1 MAEVIRRK
9 GTATNQRI
17 GVVSFDT
24 DAGAIGRSLQ
34 NAGEQIREQ
43 AYRIDAAA
51 AEKAGID
58 AANAIE
64 TSKFKSFDAD
74 GKPMALQ
81 VPEGFGRIAR
91 EAYQRVVEQRFV
103 DTMDTD
109 IRLEAQ
115 KLRVKHDRNPLGFQ
129 NEMDAYLQTFLKT
142 SDGRFK
148 EYVNKIGNAVKES
161 TYVGLVEN
169 QRNRSRKNN
178 GEFIVKTNDESLN
191 EIAVMANNGVDG
203 AEDALAYA
211 YKRAAATQSG
221 VDSDI
226 LKDGATENYI
236 DQAVGVAVSS
246 FVIGEASRQNF
257 TDLERAEL
265 THLISTFGASLPNVK
280 SKKVRELYQQNFR
293 VVADGEESGFI
304 DTNIKQMV
312 QGSNRRTVLAEV
324 NAAFSD
330 ASNINAINRR
340 IEALD
345 EAQTRESD
353 QQREDK
359 FLGTVFST
367 IDENT
372 LYASQQSRSGFA
384 EGGDLDKTAFNISRR
399 IEQFNN
405 KVDTEVRENSQY
417 TTVEGERDKTAHEKA
432 LILPF
437 IKRAAATGE
446 PENFIAA
453 LSTMSTSS
461 EAYKLATPEQQEAIV
476 LLDKYDLLDENTAGD
491 FSAEINKS
499 ASANVDAIKR
509 EDILLDLDTKHKEL
523 LRKYQNGEADQ
534 SDVDKY
540 FSDFDTA
547 TKGFLG
553 IGETRQK
560 LKQGFETEDARNIVN
575 DLIASPTNNNSSFM
589 KSLAYYILTGRDGEF
604 LKTEDKKIVD
614 NATKN
619 LLDAQKKSIAARIEK
634 EAVDKYGLE
643 EKARKE
649 AEFAETA
656 NLFRLGQLTPAK
668 ASEFSQLVLN
678 KKGFDIGNRDTWT
691 EDNMRIAALGM
702 PENIVNSLKTFT
714 NLGDAPNADNLLMFW
729 GMMYQYRRPDGKVIN
744 TTERFFSE
752 EEDLKL
758 RYALSSRVQ
767 GRTANAVEA
776 MTEIN
781 KLFQEPTKTEAD
793 ARRAKLFGLNSNG
806 KVRSVQDFLRDP
818 SVLGRNYDL
827 ATSAELGAY
836 TEFLIASSLNP
847 EQIKAE
853 IKQKFEQRYKE
864 AEFVLDQSRPV
875 GSKSRTR
882 HALDAYLPPAEKE
895 FFVNSIESQLSQ
907 FGFTLYDHVNERPI
921 ANITGEGA
929 KVPVVLMPMFPH
941 LVRPEDQTFMP
952 MKLMF
957 VDDLGTYEL
966 QEIIIHEG
974 TEKQMTIAFQISDE
988 MKNYIGSAD
997 SVEGRLEPEELK
1009 ELYDQATILL
1019 GGNRA
1024 KPVPLY

>member
-1 MAEVIRRK
+1 MAQVIRRK

-34 NAGEQIREQ
+34 NAGEQIRDQ

-64 TSKFKSFDAD
+64 TSKFKVFDAD
-74 GKPMALQ
+74 GKPVALQ
-81 VPEGFGRIAR
+81 VPEGYGRIAR
-91 EAYQRVVEQRFV
+91 EAYQKVVEQRFV

-115 KLRVKHDRNPLGFQ
+115 RLRVKHDRNPLGFQ

-161 TYVGLVEN
+161 TYVGLIEN
-169 QRNRSRKNN
+169 QRNRSRQNN
-178 GEFIVKTNDESLN
+178 AEFIVKTNDESFN
-191 EIAVMANNGVDG
+191 DIADMSNGGVDG
-203 AEDALAYA
+203 AEDALSYA
-211 YKRAAATQSG
+211 YQRALATQDG

-236 DQAVGVAVSS
+236 DQSAGVVVSS
-246 FVIGEASRQNF
+246 FVIGEALRQDL
-257 TDLERAEL
+257 TELERAEL
-265 THLISTFGASLPNVK
+265 TNLISSFGASLPNVK
-280 SKKVRELYQQNFR
+280 SKKVRELYQQTFYFNT
-293 VVADGEESGFI
+293 DGTEEGVRKTTI
-304 DTNIKQMV
+304 REMV
-312 QGSNRRTVLAEV
+312 KGSNRRSILSEV

-330 ASNINAINRR
+330 ANNIGAIKRR
-340 IEALD
+340 NEAID
-345 EAQTRESD
+345 EELTRVSD
-353 QQREDK
+353 QQRENK
-359 FLGTVFST
+359 FDGTVVST
-367 IDENT
+367 IDTNS
-372 LYASQQSRSGFA
+372 LYASQQSQSGFA

-399 IEQFNN
+399 IEKFNN
-405 KVDTEVRENSQY
+405 QVDTEVRENSQY
-417 TTVEGERDKTAHEKA
+417 DEIEGERDKRRHEKA

-476 LLDKYDLLDENTAGD
+476 LLDKYNLLDENTAGD

-499 ASANVDAIKR
+499 ASANVDAINR
-509 EDILLDLDTKHKEL
+509 EDILLDLNDKHQKL
-523 LRKYQNGEADQ
+523 LIKYQNNEADQ

-540 FSDFDTA
+540 FSDFDKA

-560 LKQGFETEDARNIVN
+560 FEQSFKTENVRNIVN

-589 KSLAYYILTGRDGEF
+589 KSLAYYIRTGRDGEF

-619 LLDAQKKSIAARIEK
+619 LLDAQKNSIAARIDK

-649 AEFAETA
+649 AEFAQEIE
-656 NLFRLGQLTPAK
+656 LFRLGRTTPAK
-668 ASEFSQLVLN
+668 ASEVSQLILT
-678 KKGFDIGNRDTWT
+678 KKGFDISNRDTWT

-702 PENIVNSLKTFT
+702 PENIVNGLKRFT
-714 NLGDAPNADNLLMFW
+714 DYGDAPNADNLLMFW
-729 GMMYQYRRPDGKVIN
+729 GMMYQYRTPKGDVIN
-744 TTERFFSE
+744 TTERFFSD

-767 GRTANAVEA
+767 GRTANAQEA

-806 KVRSVQDFLRDP
+806 KVRSKQDFLRDP
-818 SVLGRNYDL
+818 SVLGNDYDL

-836 TEFLIASSLNP
+836 TEFLIASNLKP
-847 EQIKAE
+847 DQIKAE
-853 IKQKFEQRYKE
+853 IKQKFNQRYKE
-864 AEFVLDQSRPV
+864 AKYVLDQSRPI
-875 GSKSRTR
+875 GSKSKTR
-882 HALDAYLPPAEKE
+882 HALAAFLPPAEEE
-895 FFVNSIESQLSQ
+895 FFINSVESQLSQ

-921 ANITGEGA
+921 ANIRGEGA
-929 KVPVVLMPMFPH
+929 KIPVVLMPMFPQ

-957 VDDLGTYEL
+957 VDNLGTYEL
-966 QEIIIHEG
+966 LPITIHEG
-974 TEKQMTIAFQISDE
+974 TEKEMTIAFQISDE
-988 MKNYIGSAD
+988 MKDYIGSAD
-997 SVEGRLEPEELK
+997 SVEGRLEPEELQ
-1009 ELYDQATILL
+1009 ELYDKATILL

-1024 KPVPLY
+1024 KPVPLF

>member
-24 DAGAIGRSLQ
+24 DAGATGRAYQ
-34 NAGEQIREQ
+34 NAGEEIRSK

-51 AEKAGID
+51 AEKAGTD

-64 TSKFKSFDAD
+64 TSKFKAFDAD
-74 GKPMALQ
+74 GNPVALKA
-81 VPEGFGRIAR
+81 PEGFGRIAR
-91 EAYQRVVEQRFV
+91 EAYQKVVEQRFV

-115 KLRVKHDRNPLGFQ
+115 RLRVKHDRNPLGFQ
-129 NEMDAYLQTFLKT
+129 NEMDAYLQTFSKT

-161 TYVGLVEN
+161 TYVGLLET

-178 GEFIVKTNDESLN
+178 GEFIAKTNDESLN
-191 EIAVMANNGVDG
+191 KIAVMANNGVDG
-203 AEDALAYA
+203 TEDALAYA
-211 YKRAAATQSG
+211 YQRAVATQSG

-226 LKDGATENYI
+226 LIDGATENYI
-236 DQAVGVAVSS
+236 DQSAGQIASS
-246 FVIGEASRQNF
+246 FVIGEASRQNL
-257 TDLERAEL
+257 TQLERAEL
-265 THLISTFGASLPNVK
+265 TNLISTFGASLPNVK
-280 SKKVRELYQQNFR
+280 SDKVKKIYQQTFYFNT
-293 VVADGEESGFI
+293 DGTEEGVRKTTI
-304 DTNIKQMV
+304 QEMIK
-312 QGSNRRTVLAEV
+312 GSNRRTVMGEL

-330 ASNINAINRR
+330 ADNILAIERR
-340 IEALD
+340 NKAFD
-345 EAQTRESD
+345 EELTRVSD
-353 QQREDK
+353 QEREDK
-359 FLGTVFST
+359 FIGTVFSA

-384 EGGDLDKTAFNISRR
+384 EGGDLEQTAFNISRK
-399 IEQFNN
+399 IKQFNN
-405 KVDTEVRENSQY
+405 RVDTEVIENSQY
-417 TTVEGERDKTAHEKA
+417 NTAEGQRDKTAHEKA

-437 IKRAAATGE
+437 IKRAAATGDSA
-446 PENFIAA
+446 NFIAA
-453 LSTMSTSS
+453 LQTMSTSS
-461 EAYKLATPEQQEAIV
+461 DAYAQATLQQQEAIV
-476 LLDKYDLLDENTAGD
+476 LLDKYNLLDENTAGE

-499 ASANVDAIKR
+499 TSATVEQLKR
-509 EDILLDLDTKHKEL
+509 ENILLDLDKDARDL
-523 LRKYQNGEADQ
+523 LVDYQNGKANVADIR
-534 SDVDKY
+534 KY
-540 FSDFDTA
+540 FNNFDTV
-547 TKGFLG
+547 TKGMLG
-553 IGETRQK
+553 VAQIKEK
-560 LKQGFETEDARNIVN
+560 LKQRFEVEDVQNTLN
-575 DLIASPTNNNSSFM
+575 NLMASPTNNNSSFM
-589 KSLAYYILTGRDGEF
+589 KSLAYYIRTGKDGEF
-604 LKTEDKKIVD
+604 LKTQNKEIVD
-614 NATKN
+614 NLIKD
-619 LLDAQKKSIAARIEK
+619 LLDEQKFSIASRIEK

-649 AEFAETA
+649 AEFAQEIE
-656 NLFRLGQLTPAK
+656 LFRLGQTTPAK
-668 ASEFSQLVLN
+668 ASEVSQLILN
-678 KKGFDIGNRDTWT
+678 EKGFNIANRDTWT
-691 EDNMRIAALGM
+691 EDNLRISALGM

-714 NLGDAPNADNLLMFW
+714 NLGDAPNADNLLDFW
-729 GMMYQYRRPDGKVIN
+729 GMMFQYRTPKGDVIN
-744 TTERFFSE
+744 TTERFFSDE
-752 EEDLKL
+752 ENLKL
-758 RYALSSRVQ
+758 RYALGSRVQ
-767 GRTANAVEA
+767 GRTANAQEA
-776 MTEIN
+776 MTETN

-793 ARRAKLFGLNSNG
+793 LRRAKLFASTSKDVKN
-806 KVRSVQDFLRDP
+806 VQDFLRHK
-818 SVLGRNYDL
+818 SVLGRDYDL

-836 TEFLIASSLNP
+836 TEFLIASNLP
-847 EQIKAE
+847 YEQIKAE

-864 AEFVLDQSRPV
+864 AQYVLDQSRPV

-895 FFVNSIESQLSQ
+895 FFVNSVESQLSQ

-929 KVPVVLMPMFPH
+929 KIPVVLMPMFPQ

-997 SVEGRLEPEELK
+997 SVGERLSAEELK
-1009 ELYDQATILL
+1009 KLFDQATTLL

>member
-1 MAEVIRRK
+1 M
-9 GTATNQRI
+9 
-17 GVVSFDT
+17 VV
-24 DAGAIGRSLQ
+24 L
-34 NAGEQIREQ
+34 
-43 AYRIDAAA
+43 
-51 AEKAGID
+51 
-58 AANAIE
+58 
-64 TSKFKSFDAD
+64 
-74 GKPMALQ
+74 
-81 VPEGFGRIAR
+81 
-91 EAYQRVVEQRFV
+91 
-103 DTMDTD
+103 
-109 IRLEAQ
+109 
-115 KLRVKHDRNPLGFQ
+115 
-129 NEMDAYLQTFLKT
+129 
-142 SDGRFK
+142 
-148 EYVNKIGNAVKES
+148 
-161 TYVGLVEN
+161 
-169 QRNRSRKNN
+169 NRSRKNN
-178 GEFIVKTNDESLN
+178 AEFIAKTNDESLN
-191 EIAVMANNGVDG
+191 DIAVMANNGVDG
-203 AEDALAYA
+203 AEDALSYA
-211 YKRAAATQSG
+211 YQRAVATQSG

-226 LKDGATENYI
+226 LIDGATENYI
-236 DQAVGVAVSS
+236 DQSAGQIASS
-246 FVIGEASRQNF
+246 FVIGEAARQNF

-265 THLISTFGASLPNVK
+265 TRLLSTFGSSLPSVK
-280 SKKVRELYQQNFR
+280 SEKVKKLYQQTFYFNT
-293 VVADGEESGFI
+293 DGTEEGVRTTTI
-304 DTNIKQMV
+304 REMV
-312 QGSNRRTVLAEV
+312 KGSNRKTVLAEV

-330 ASNINAINRR
+330 ANNISAIERR
-340 IEALD
+340 NKAID
-345 EAQTRESD
+345 EDLTRESD
-353 QQREDK
+353 QRREDK
-359 FLGTVFST
+359 FLGTVISD
-367 IDENT
+367 IEINT
-372 LYASQQSRSGFA
+372 TYASQQSRLGFA
-384 EGGDLDKTAFNISRR
+384 EGGDLEQTAFNISRR

-417 TTVEGERDKTAHEKA
+417 NTVEGEKDKTAHEKA

-461 EAYKLATPEQQEAIV
+461 EAYKLATSEQQEAIV
-476 LLDKYDLLDENTAGD
+476 LLDKYNLLDENTAGD

-523 LRKYQNGEADQ
+523 LRKYQNNEADQ

-553 IGETRQK
+553 VGETRQK

-575 DLIASPTNNNSSFM
+575 ELIDSPMNNNSAFM

-649 AEFAETA
+649 TEFAETA
-656 NLFRLGQLTPAK
+656 DLFRLGQLTPAK

-678 KKGFDIGNRDTWT
+678 QKGFDIGNRDTWT

-702 PENIVNSLKTFT
+702 PENIVNGLKRFT
-714 NLGDAPNADNLLMFW
+714 DFGDAPNADNLLMFW
-729 GMMYQYRRPDGKVIN
+729 GMMYQYRRPDGEVIN

-781 KLFQEPTKTEAD
+781 NLFQEPTKTEAD
-793 ARRAKLFGLNSNG
+793 SRRAKLFASTSQDVKN
-806 KVRSVQDFLRDP
+806 VQDFLRHR
-818 SVLGRNYDL
+818 SVLGRDYDL

-864 AEFVLDQSRPV
+864 AQYVLDQSRPV

-882 HALDAYLPPAEKE
+882 HALDGYLPPAEKE
-895 FFVNSIESQLSQ
+895 FFVNSVESQLSQ

-929 KVPVVLMPMFPH
+929 KIPVVLMPMFPH

-997 SVEGRLEPEELK
+997 SVGEILSAK
-1009 ELYDQATILL
+1009 ELQNLYDKATTLL

>member
-1 MAEVIRRK
+1 MAQVIRRK

-24 DAGAIGRSLQ
+24 DAGAIGRAYQ

-51 AEKAGID
+51 AEKAGED

-64 TSKFKSFDAD
+64 TSKFKAFDAD
-74 GKPMALQ
+74 GKPVALQ
-81 VPEGFGRIAR
+81 APEGFGRIAR

-161 TYVGLVEN
+161 TYVGLLED
-169 QRNRSRKNN
+169 QRNRSRTNN
-178 GEFIVKTNDESLN
+178 AEFIVKTNDESFN
-191 EIAVMANNGVDG
+191 DIAVMANGGVDG
-203 AEDALAYA
+203 AEDALSYA
-211 YKRAAATQSG
+211 YKRAAATQAG

-265 THLISTFGASLPNVK
+265 TQLLSTFGASLPNVK
-280 SKKVRELYQQNFR
+280 SEKVRKLYQQNFR
-293 VVADGEESGFI
+293 VVADSEESGFI
-304 DTNIKQMV
+304 NTNIKEMV

-330 ASNINAINRR
+330 ASNINAIQRR
-340 IEALD
+340 NEAID
-345 EAQTRESD
+345 EAETRVSD

-359 FLGTVFST
+359 FLGTVFSE
-367 IDENT
+367 IDKNT
-372 LYASQQSRSGFA
+372 TYASQQSRSGFS
-384 EGGDLDKTAFNISRR
+384 EGGDLDKTAFNISRT

-417 TTVEGERDKTAHEKA
+417 TIVEGERDKTAHEKA

-476 LLDKYDLLDENTAGD
+476 LLDKYNLLDENTAGD

-499 ASANVDAIKR
+499 ASANVDALKR
-509 EDILLDLDTKHKEL
+509 EDILLDFNDKHKEL
-523 LRKYQNGEADQ
+523 LIGYQNGEKDQ
-534 SDVDKY
+534 SDVDKF
-540 FSDFDTA
+540 FSDFDKA

-560 LKQGFETEDARNIVN
+560 LKQGFQTEDARNIFN
-575 DLIASPTNNNSSFM
+575 ELIDSPMNNNSSFM
-589 KSLAYYILTGRDGEF
+589 KSLAYYIATGRDGEF

-614 NATKN
+614 DAKKN
-619 LLDAQKKSIAARIEK
+619 LLDEQKNSIAARIEK
-634 EAVDKYGLE
+634 RAVDKYGLE

-649 AEFAETA
+649 AEFAEKA

-678 KKGFDIGNRDTWT
+678 EKGFDINNRDTWT

-702 PENIVNSLKTFT
+702 PENIVNGLKRFT
-714 NLGDAPNADNLLMFW
+714 DYGDAPNADNLLMFW
-729 GMMYQYRRPDGKVIN
+729 GMMYQYRTPKGNVIN
-744 TTERFFSE
+744 TTERFFSD

-758 RYALSSRVQ
+758 RYALSNRVQ
-767 GRTANAVEA
+767 GRTANAQEA

-781 KLFQEPTKTEAD
+781 KLFQEPNKTEAD

-818 SVLGRNYDL
+818 SVLGRDYDL

-836 TEFLIASSLNP
+836 TEFLIASNLKP

-853 IKQKFEQRYKE
+853 IKQKFDQRYKE
-864 AEFVLDQSRPV
+864 AQYVFDSSRPV
-875 GSKSRTR
+875 GSKSKTR
-882 HALDAYLPPAEKE
+882 HALAAYLPPAEQE
-895 FFVNSIESQLSQ
+895 FFVNSVESQLSQ

-921 ANITGEGA
+921 ANIMGEGS
-929 KVPVVLMPMFPH
+929 KIPVVLLPMFPE

-966 QEIIIHEG
+966 LPITIHEG
-974 TEKQMTIAFQISDE
+974 TEKEMTIAFQISDE

-997 SVEGRLEPEELK
+997 SVEERLSPEELK
-1009 ELYDQATILL
+1009 DLYDKATILL

>member
-1 MAEVIRRK
+1 MAQVIRRK

-43 AYRIDAAA
+43 AYRIDAAD

-64 TSKFKSFDAD
+64 TSKFKAFDAD
-74 GKPMALQ
+74 GKPLALQ
-81 VPEGFGRIAR
+81 VPEGYGRIAR
-91 EAYQRVVEQRFV
+91 EAFQKVVEQRFI

-109 IRLEAQ
+109 IRLEA
-115 KLRVKHDRNPLGFQ
+115 KRLRVKHDRNPLGFQ
-129 NEMDAYLQTFLKT
+129 NEMDAYLETFLKT

-161 TYVGLVEN
+161 TYVGLLED

-178 GEFIVKTNDESLN
+178 GEFIGKTNDESIN
-191 EIAVMANNGVDG
+191 DIAVMANNGVDG
-203 AEDALAYA
+203 AEDALSYA
-211 YKRAAATQSG
+211 YQRALVTQSG

-226 LKDGATENYI
+226 LIDGATEAYI
-236 DQAVGVAVSS
+236 DQSAGQVVSS

-265 THLISTFGASLPNVK
+265 TRLLSTFGSSLPSVK
-280 SKKVRELYQQNFR
+280 SEKVRKLYQQTFYFNT
-293 VVADGEESGFI
+293 DGTEEGVRTTTI
-304 DTNIKQMV
+304 REMV
-312 QGSNRRTVLAEV
+312 KGSNRRTVLSEV

-330 ASNINAINRR
+330 ANNIGAIERR
-340 IEALD
+340 NKAFD

-359 FLGTVFST
+359 FLGTVFSD
-367 IDENT
+367 IDKNT
-372 LYASQQSRSGFA
+372 TYTSQQSRSGFA
-384 EGGDLDKTAFNISRR
+384 EGGDLDKTAFNISKT
-399 IEQFNN
+399 IETFNK
-405 KVDTEVRENSQY
+405 KVDTEVIENSQY
-417 TTVEGERDKTAHEKA
+417 SIAEGERDKTAHEKA
-432 LILPF
+432 VILPF

-461 EAYKLATPEQQEAIV
+461 EAYKLATKEQQEAIV
-476 LLDKYDLLDENTAGD
+476 LLDKYNLLDENTAGD

-499 ASANVDAIKR
+499 ASANVDAINR
-509 EDILLDLDTKHKEL
+509 ENILLDLNDKHEEL
-523 LRKYQNGEADQ
+523 LIKYQNDEADQ
-534 SDVDKY
+534 SDVDK
-540 FSDFDTA
+540 FFVNFDKA

-575 DLIASPTNNNSSFM
+575 ELIDSPMNNNSAFM
-589 KSLAYYILTGRDGEF
+589 KSLAYYIRTGRDEKF

-619 LLDAQKKSIAARIEK
+619 LLDVQKNSIAARIEK

-649 AEFAETA
+649 AEFAQEVE
-656 NLFRLGQLTPAK
+656 LFRLGRTTPAK
-668 ASEFSQLVLN
+668 ASEVSQLILT
-678 KKGFDIGNRDTWT
+678 KKGFDISNRDTWT

-702 PENIVNSLKTFT
+702 PENIVNGLKTFT
-714 NLGDAPNADNLLMFW
+714 QLGAAPDADNLLMFW

-744 TTERFFSE
+744 ATERFFSE

-767 GRTANAVEA
+767 GRTANAQEA

-793 ARRAKLFGLNSNG
+793 ARRAKLFASTSQDVKN
-806 KVRSVQDFLRDP
+806 VQDFLRHR
-818 SVLGRNYDL
+818 SVLGRDYDL

-836 TEFLIASSLNP
+836 TEFLIASSLKP

-864 AEFVLDQSRPV
+864 AQYVLDQSRPV

-882 HALDAYLPPAEKE
+882 HALDAYLPPAEQE
-895 FFVNSIESQLSQ
+895 FFVNSVESQLSQ

-921 ANITGEGA
+921 ANITGEEA
-929 KVPVVLMPMFPH
+929 KIPVVLMPMFPH

-997 SVEGRLEPEELK
+997 SVEERLSAEELQD
-1009 ELYDQATILL
+1009 LYDKATFLL